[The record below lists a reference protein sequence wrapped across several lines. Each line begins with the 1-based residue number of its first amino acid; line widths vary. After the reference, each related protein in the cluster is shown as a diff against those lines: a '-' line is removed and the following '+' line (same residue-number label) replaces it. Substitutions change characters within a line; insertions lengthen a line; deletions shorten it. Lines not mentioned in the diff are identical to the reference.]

1 MEMRQSVSVLK
12 GNFWWRNGLRRW
24 KDRAV
29 LSFQFQSFSSL
40 ELVPWNWPPC
50 HPHVWVGGVQVLYAG
65 VQWVRHDTIH
75 HPYHAVCL
83 GTNPGRGYSQKALF
97 PRSVYLFVFIRK
109 GRALGNEWLR
119 DPSALHI
126 CVWSGSQDA
135 GTLRLSGGVFW
146 CMLLAA
152 RVP

>member
-1 MEMRQSVSVLK
+1 MKERSQKVEGQGSALLSVSELQQ
-12 GNFWWRNGLRRW
+12 F
-24 KDRAV
+24 RACAM
-29 LSFQFQSFSSL
+29 
-40 ELVPWNWPPC
+40 ELAPVSPTRAG
-50 HPHVWVGGVQVLYAG
+50 GGVQVLYAG

-135 GTLRLSGGVFW
+135 GTLRLCGDVFW